1 LTLKGTSSLDRQQ
14 IAGIRHLVSSAIEG
28 LNSNA
33 VTIVDHRGT
42 MLARPNTDGMMTDS
56 YFELQQQYERTLE
69 SRIIDLLEPLVG
81 EGKVRTQVSAVMD
94 FSRVELTQR
103 QVDPEKQ
110 VVTGE
115 NRTQENSTSIDPQ
128 AAGVAGAAGNIPPG
142 AAANNAQQQNTRNAS
157 SESIQYQT
165 DSSVR
170 QTSLPEGRLERL
182 SVAVA
187 VDGSMIEN
195 EAGESIWEALP
206 PETMTKLEEL
216 VSKAAGITTSR
227 GDELVVVNT
236 QFQLPAIA
244 APVEPE
250 TPMAPWMR
258 ELIQW
263 GALALLLLIL
273 VFGVVRPVLNAAKAQ
288 TPALVTPEGISFGT
302 ELPSESAALPS
313 PAEVVPVGERLR
325 LRAIESTRSNPDRAV
340 QIIRTWLHQ
349 ED

>member
-1 LTLKGTSSLDRQQ
+1 
-14 IAGIRHLVSSAIEG
+14 
-28 LNSNA
+28 
-33 VTIVDHRGT
+33 
-42 MLARPNTDGMMTDS
+42 
-56 YFELQQQYERTLE
+56 
-69 SRIIDLLEPLVG
+69 
-81 EGKVRTQVSAVMD
+81 
-94 FSRVELTQR
+94 
-103 QVDPEKQ
+103 
-110 VVTGE
+110 
-115 NRTQENSTSIDPQ
+115 
-128 AAGVAGAAGNIPPG
+128 
-142 AAANNAQQQNTRNAS
+142 
-157 SESIQYQT
+157 
-165 DSSVR
+165 
-170 QTSLPEGRLERL
+170 
-182 SVAVA
+182 
-187 VDGSMIEN
+187 
-195 EAGESIWEALP
+195 
-206 PETMTKLEEL
+206 
-216 VSKAAGITTSR
+216 
-227 GDELVVVNT
+227 LVVVNT